1 MFFQWSDLHS
11 RNDPE
16 PPQGGTQT
24 EHELKQ
30 LLFAKWT
37 DCFKSTEK
45 FKRDNAKSS
54 GLGDLKNKTKQQPQ
68 IITTSAVNE
77 KLQLDQY

>member
-1 MFFQWSDLHS
+1 MFFQWSDHHS
-11 RNDPE
+11 CNDPE

-30 LLFAKWT
+30 LLFAKLT

-45 FKRDNAKSS
+45 
-54 GLGDLKNKTKQQPQ
+54 
-68 IITTSAVNE
+68 
-77 KLQLDQY
+77 LQTG